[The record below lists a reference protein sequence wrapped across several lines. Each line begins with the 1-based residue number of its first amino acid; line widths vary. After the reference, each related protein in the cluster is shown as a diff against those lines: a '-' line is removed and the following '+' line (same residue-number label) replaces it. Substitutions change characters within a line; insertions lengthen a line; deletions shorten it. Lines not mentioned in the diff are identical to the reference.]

1 MAAAAFPFEWTAT
14 IPFEQPRHAEC
25 VHQTLAV
32 DPELRP
38 AEVERELC
46 VHGAVLTIHF
56 RARSARML
64 RAAVGTFLDLVALA
78 IHTLETFKTSLKD

>member
-1 MAAAAFPFEWTAT
+1 MADTGFPFEWTAT

-38 AEVERELC
+38 AEVERKLTLD
-46 VHGAVLTIHF
+46 GAALTIHF
-56 RARSARML
+56 KARSARML

-78 IHTLETFKTSLKD
+78 VRTLETFKTSMKE